1 MKEEIL
7 KIKEKTV
14 GLIDNASDLKSL
26 EDIRV
31 KVLGKKG
38 DLTLVLR
45 NMGKLSKEE
54 RPVMGQLANE
64 VRSEIEE
71 LLSNKFEQLKQEQKK
86 IKLKEEELDV
96 TANRGVRKISH
107 RHPLNETI
115 IQLEN
120 LFQTMGF
127 DIVDGPEI
135 DTVENTFDLL
145 NSPKYH
151 PSRSLSDTF
160 YLDDKTVLRPH
171 TSSVQIRTM
180 KDQKPPIRM
189 VSAGRTF
196 RFDDVDD
203 THSPMFHQIEGL
215 VVDKGVTMANLMDTI
230 NIFIKN
236 LFGEEIET
244 RFRPHYFP
252 FTEPSMEVD
261 VTCFDC
267 KGEGCPSCNDTGWSM
282 ELLGCGMVHPNVLR
296 NCGIDPEVYTGFA
309 FGMGVDRITM
319 VKHKIDN
326 IRLLY
331 DNDKRFWN
339 NSRRKYVITY

>member
-14 GLIDNASDLKSL
+14 GLIDNATNLKSL

-54 RPVMGQLANE
+54 RPAMGQLANE
-64 VRSEIEE
+64 VRSEIEG
-71 LLSNKFEQLKQEQKK
+71 LLSEKFEHLKDEQKK

-96 TANRGVRKISH
+96 TANRGTREISH

-127 DIVDGPEI
+127 DIIDGPEI

-160 YLDDKTVLRPH
+160 YLDEKTVLRPH

-180 KDQKPPIRM
+180 KAQKPPIRM

-296 NCGIDPEVYTGFA
+296 NCGIDPEIYTGFA

-331 DNDKRFWN
+331 DNEKRFLEQF
-339 NSRRKYVITY
+339 

>member
-14 GLIDNASDLKSL
+14 GLIDNATDLKSL

-54 RPVMGQLANE
+54 RPAMGQLANE
-64 VRSEIEE
+64 VRSEIEG
-71 LLSNKFEQLKQEQKK
+71 LLSGKFEQLKDEQKN

-96 TANRGVRKISH
+96 TANRGTREISH

-127 DIVDGPEI
+127 DIIDGPEI

-180 KDQKPPIRM
+180 KTQKPPIRM

-296 NCGIDPEVYTGFA
+296 NCGIDPEIYTGFA

-331 DNDKRFWN
+331 DNDKRFLEQF
-339 NSRRKYVITY
+339 

>member
-1 MKEEIL
+1 
-7 KIKEKTV
+7 
-14 GLIDNASDLKSL
+14 
-26 EDIRV
+26 
-31 KVLGKKG
+31 
-38 DLTLVLR
+38 
-45 NMGKLSKEE
+45 
-54 RPVMGQLANE
+54 
-64 VRSEIEE
+64 
-71 LLSNKFEQLKQEQKK
+71 
-86 IKLKEEELDV
+86 
-96 TANRGVRKISH
+96 
-107 RHPLNETI
+107 
-115 IQLEN
+115 
-120 LFQTMGF
+120 MGF

-180 KDQKPPIRM
+180 KTQKPPIRM

-267 KGEGCPSCNDTGWSM
+267 KGKGCPSCNDTGWSM

-331 DNDKRFWN
+331 DNDKRFLEQF
-339 NSRRKYVITY
+339 

>member
-14 GLIDNASDLKSL
+14 GLIDNATDLKSL

-54 RPVMGQLANE
+54 RPIMGQLANE
-64 VRSEIEE
+64 VRSEIEG
-71 LLSNKFEQLKQEQKK
+71 LLSGKFEQLKDEQKK

-96 TANRGVRKISH
+96 TANRGTREISH

-160 YLDDKTVLRPH
+160 YLDDETVLRPH

-180 KDQKPPIRM
+180 KAQKPPIRM

-296 NCGIDPEVYTGFA
+296 NCGIDPEIYTGFA

-331 DNDKRFWN
+331 DNDKRFLEQF
-339 NSRRKYVITY
+339 